1 MKHVFSFKG
10 EDFYEKYMDM
20 LHCSWSSLI
29 LVKVTLHLYLLGTKM
44 YWSGSI

>member
-20 LHCSWSSLI
+20 LHCSWSSL
-29 LVKVTLHLYLLGTKM
+29 
-44 YWSGSI
+44 